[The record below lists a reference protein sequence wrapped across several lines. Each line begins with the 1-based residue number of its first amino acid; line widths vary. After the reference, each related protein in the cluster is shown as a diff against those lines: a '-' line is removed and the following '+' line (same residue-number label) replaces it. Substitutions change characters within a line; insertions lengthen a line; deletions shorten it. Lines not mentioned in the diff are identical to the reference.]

1 MNPTKNKPITI
12 LVFTTLILTLFCL
25 PAAFA
30 REYVLTGK
38 TMGTFYRIK
47 FISSA
52 AVSRALWEKKVQ
64 IRLKEVNT
72 RLSMY
77 QKESE
82 ISRFNASPP
91 HTPFRLS
98 TDFHE
103 VLLQCKILHR
113 ISGGAWDGTV
123 KPLVD
128 LWGFGTRERTDKLPD
143 QEDIRAALGQT
154 GFEKLILNH
163 RVLTKTAPGITLD
176 LGSIA
181 KGYGVDEIA
190 RLFAESG
197 IKNHL
202 VEIGGELAGAGKN
215 KQGKP
220 WGVGIS
226 NPEKAAVNPGLY
238 KVIFLDNM
246 AIATSGNYR
255 NFFDLKG
262 KTYSHIIHPKTGYPV
277 DNRVVSASVV
287 AKNCTLA
294 DGLATALMVMDTDEA
309 LDLVNHMGSTECLI
323 IKKEGKALIPIRSEG
338 FSAFELK

>member
-1 MNPTKNKPITI
+1 MRRIKTI
-12 LVFTTLILTLFCL
+12 VLTVLILTLFGL
-25 PAAFA
+25 SVAVA

-47 FISSA
+47 FIPSM
-52 AVSRALWEKKVQ
+52 AVSKALWEKKVHV
-64 IRLKEVNT
+64 RLKEVNA

-77 QKESE
+77 QKNSE
-82 ISRFNASPP
+82 ISRFNTSPP

-98 TDFHE
+98 TDFHH
-103 VLLQCKILHR
+103 VLLKCKTLHR

-128 LWGFGTRERTDKLPD
+128 LWGFGTRDRTDELPD
-143 QEDIRAALGQT
+143 QDAVRTALGQT
-154 GFEKLILNH
+154 GFEKLILKD
-163 RVLTKTAPGITLD
+163 RFLTKTAPGITLD

-215 KQGKP
+215 KHGKP

-226 NPEKAAVNPGLY
+226 KPEKHTANQGLY
-238 KVIFLDNM
+238 KVISLDNM

-255 NFFDLKG
+255 NFFDIKG

-277 DNRVVSASVV
+277 DNHVVSASVI
-287 AKNCTLA
+287 AGNCTLA
-294 DGLATALMVMDTDEA
+294 DGLATALMVMETNEA
-309 LDLVNHMGSTECLI
+309 LDLVNSMDNTECLI
-323 IKKEGKALIPIRSEG
+323 IIKEDKSLIPIRSKG
-338 FSAFELK
+338 FSAFEIK